1 MYKYINAFT
10 NNEIKGQALLSIRPY
25 ELNELGMQKIG
36 HQEIVLEGVEQLRNF
51 NYNMQQE
58 NLQFLALQ
66 VASTATNLHKLL
78 YYFNKSSIETQIL
91 NDITHTIATI
101 KPLVFWL
108 NRSPFQGI
116 VTNALLSQFDA
127 ALTESKSSRMFFPH
141 FCSGHLQFNE
151 IRMRILQ
158 LGIEMAASAQRD
170 RFVENP
176 ADQVW
181 HECLVNDVRK
191 NKFV

>member
-1 MYKYINAFT
+1 MNWWILPTDYFYQMLKCKIWIFFDRLFFFSRTIGLDNSMYKYINAFT

-78 YYFNKSSIETQIL
+78 YYFNQSSVETQIL

-108 NRSPFQGI
+108 HRSPFQGS
-116 VTNALLSQFDA
+116 N
-127 ALTESKSSRMFFPH
+127 K
-141 FCSGHLQFNE
+141 CSDHS
-151 IRMRILQ
+151 MR
-158 LGIEMAASAQRD
+158 
-170 RFVENP
+170 F
-176 ADQVW
+176 
-181 HECLVNDVRK
+181 
-191 NKFV
+191 

>member
-10 NNEIKGQALLSIRPY
+10 NNEIRGQALLSIRPY

-108 NRSPFQGI
+108 DRSPFQGSNI
-116 VTNALLSQFDA
+116 AYSIRCGSIEYICF
-127 ALTESKSSRMFFPH
+127 FFFCFPH
-141 FCSGHLQFNE
+141 LCSGHLQFNE
-151 IRMRILQ
+151 IRKRILQ

-181 HECLVNDVRK
+181 HEWL
-191 NKFV
+191 

>member
-1 MYKYINAFT
+1 MEIDLMKFPPSILNYVLNAKYINIFRLYFFPRTIGLDNSMYKYINAFT

-108 NRSPFQGI
+108 DRSPFQGSNKNDSL
-116 VTNALLSQFDA
+116 TRFDA
-127 ALTESKSSRMFFPH
+127 VLLNFAYIF
-141 FCSGHLQFNE
+141 FCSPLLF
-151 IRMRILQ
+151 R
-158 LGIEMAASAQRD
+158 S
-170 RFVENP
+170 P
-176 ADQVW
+176 AIQ
-181 HECLVNDVRK
+181 
-191 NKFV
+191 

>member
-1 MYKYINAFT
+1 MYKYISAFT

-25 ELNELGMQKIG
+25 ELNELGMHRIG

-108 NRSPFQGI
+108 DRSPFQG
-116 VTNALLSQFDA
+116 
-127 ALTESKSSRMFFPH
+127 KR
-141 FCSGHLQFNE
+141 
-151 IRMRILQ
+151 
-158 LGIEMAASAQRD
+158 
-170 RFVENP
+170 RFTT
-176 ADQVW
+176 
-181 HECLVNDVRK
+181 R
-191 NKFV
+191 